1 MNIVTKEHGAYAGMR
16 QPRSQVLGGWSPIRR
31 PPRDD
36 GCICA
41 MKNGTLDGLF
51 PGPQIER
58 IEPIENIL
66 DAQFMASDV
75 IGVAV

>member
-1 MNIVTKEHGAYAGMR
+1 
-16 QPRSQVLGGWSPIRR
+16 
-31 PPRDD
+31 
-36 GCICA
+36 